1 MLVVRYQNRRMQV
14 INKAYTN
21 DKLLVDFC
29 CCCRFK
35 MVATFLHVLVIFSC
49 VAKERTARFGSSL
62 ESYRVHSKLYTEI

>member
-21 DKLLVDFC
+21 HKLLVDFVVVVGLKWWQRSFMC
-29 CCCRFK
+29 
-35 MVATFLHVLVIFSC
+35 LVIFSC

-62 ESYRVHSKLYTEI
+62 KSYRVHSKLYTEI